1 MKCPKCAYLGYA
13 HADKCRNCGYEFA
26 LSEPDSIG
34 DLRLMDREHVPEPLR
49 DLDLLDASRAPEGPS
64 YSDMLAEGGVR
75 GKRGDS
81 NGLAELPLFGAQM
94 TDDVPLI
101 TKPSPPRPP
110 LAVRRATPDVP
121 RLRAEPRAPMLDWA
135 DPPASTPAPSA
146 LPRIELSAADLESA
160 APQPRRA
167 SRMQTPME
175 LPVDPSATGEPA
187 PLSSRALATGV
198 DVLLLLVIDVLVV
211 YFTLKICRVSLAE
224 FGLIPKAPL
233 LTFLLL
239 QNGGYFVAFTAT
251 GQTLG
256 KMVAGVRVLA
266 DDDEQA
272 PDVGRSALRA
282 GLWLLLAL
290 PAGLGLLATFLM
302 RDGRGLH
309 DRFAGTRVVRAS
321 A

>member
-26 LSEPDSIG
+26 LSEPDAIG
-34 DLRLMDREHVPEPLR
+34 DLRLMDRGHVPEPLR
-49 DLDLLDASRAPEGPS
+49 DLDLLDAARGPEGPS
-64 YSDMLAEGGVR
+64 FSDMLAEGSVR
-75 GKRGDS
+75 GRRTDS
-81 NGLAELPLFGAQM
+81 NGLAELPLFGPPM

-135 DPPASTPAPSA
+135 DPPSPTPAPSA
-146 LPRIELSAADLESA
+146 LPRIELSAADLEATS
-160 APQPRRA
+160 PRRA
-167 SRMQTPME
+167 SRAETPTE
-175 LPVDPSATGEPA
+175 LPLAPAAVGEPA
-187 PLSSRALATGV
+187 PLSSRAVATAV

-211 YFTLKICRVSLAE
+211 YFTLKICRLSLAE

-256 KMVAGVRVLA
+256 KMLAGVRVLA

-282 GLWLLLAL
+282 GVWLLLAL

>member
-26 LSEPDSIG
+26 LSEPDTIG
-34 DLRLMDREHVPEPLR
+34 DLRLMDREQVPAPLR
-49 DLDLLDASRAPEGPS
+49 DLDLLDAARAPEQDPF
-64 YSDMLAEGGVR
+64 SDVFAEGGGR
-75 GKRGDS
+75 RRREAP
-81 NGLAELPLFGAQM
+81 NGLAELPLFGAPM

-101 TKPSPPRPP
+101 TKASPPRPP

-135 DPPASTPAPSA
+135 EPASPTPTSLPKIELQASDLEGPPAARRVAAIPLAATPVEETTAP
-146 LPRIELSAADLESA
+146 L
-160 APQPRRA
+160 
-167 SRMQTPME
+167 
-175 LPVDPSATGEPA
+175 VGEPA
-187 PLSSRALATGV
+187 PLSARALASAV
-198 DVLLLLVIDVLVV
+198 DVALLFAIDLLVV
-211 YFTLKICRVSLAE
+211 YFTLKICRVSLSE
-224 FGLIPKAPL
+224 FALIPKAPL

-239 QNGGYFVAFTAT
+239 QNGGYFVVFTAT

-256 KMVAGVRVLA
+256 KMLAGVRVLA
-266 DDDEQA
+266 DDDENA

-282 GLWLLLAL
+282 AVWLLLAL
-290 PAGLGLLATFLM
+290 PAGLGLLSTFLM

-309 DRFAGTRVVRAS
+309 DRFAGTRVVRAG

>member
-26 LSEPDSIG
+26 LSEPDAIG
-34 DLRLMDREHVPEPLR
+34 DLRLMDRTQVPEPLR
-49 DLDLLDASRAPEGPS
+49 DLDLLDAARAPEGPS
-64 YSDMLAEGGVR
+64 FSDMLAEGSVR
-75 GKRGDS
+75 GRRSDAI
-81 NGLAELPLFGAQM
+81 GLAELPLFGPPM

-101 TKPSPPRPP
+101 TRPSPPRPP

-135 DPPASTPAPSA
+135 EPPSSTPAPSA
-146 LPRIELSAADLESA
+146 LPKIELSAADFEA
-160 APQPRRA
+160 APPRRA
-167 SRMQTPME
+167 SRTQTPAE
-175 LPVDPSATGEPA
+175 LPLATAAADEPA
-187 PLSSRALATGV
+187 PLSARALATAV
-198 DVLLLLVIDVLVV
+198 DVLLLLVVDVLVV

-224 FGLIPKAPL
+224 FSLIPKAPL

-256 KMVAGVRVLA
+256 KMLAGVRVLA
-266 DDDEQA
+266 DDDEQP

-282 GLWLLLAL
+282 GVWLLLAL

-309 DRFAGTRVVRAS
+309 DRFAGTRVVRAG

>member
-1 MKCPKCAYLGYA
+1 
-13 HADKCRNCGYEFA
+13 
-26 LSEPDSIG
+26 
-34 DLRLMDREHVPEPLR
+34 
-49 DLDLLDASRAPEGPS
+49 
-64 YSDMLAEGGVR
+64 
-75 GKRGDS
+75 
-81 NGLAELPLFGAQM
+81 
-94 TDDVPLI
+94 
-101 TKPSPPRPP
+101 
-110 LAVRRATPDVP
+110 
-121 RLRAEPRAPMLDWA
+121 
-135 DPPASTPAPSA
+135 
-146 LPRIELSAADLESA
+146 
-160 APQPRRA
+160 
-167 SRMQTPME
+167 MQTPTE

-290 PAGLGLLATFLM
+290 PAGSRPTPCAAGPQVVAVELAGLLATPPGAHQPPDEGPLSQ
-302 RDGRGLH
+302 RTVEKPSSYSWRLE
-309 DRFAGTRVVRAS
+309 
-321 A
+321 